1 MEVTVSSTRSLW
13 HPQLADPSA
22 RRSLKPRRAGL
33 SMVIDKGLG
42 LHAFEDLLVTAGAY
56 VDIIKFG
63 FGTSPLY
70 SSAVL
75 RKKIELARQYGV
87 TVLPG
92 GTLLEAAVRQDV
104 VPSFFRS
111 VLALGF
117 DAVEVSDGTIELN
130 RQLRNE
136 LIRTARELGLRVF
149 TEYGKKQAGT
159 RLDVEELRRTAEL
172 DWNMGA
178 DLVTVEARESGTGVG
193 LFDEQGACRE
203 QDLDTIRRAFPDH
216 RRLLWEAP
224 RREQQVALLRTFGPD
239 VNLGNV
245 PVHEMLALEA
255 MRRGLRS
262 DTFGLQQIV
271 PEYVI

>member
-1 MEVTVSSTRSLW
+1 MEATVIATRPLW
-13 HPQLADPSA
+13 HPQLADPSGK
-22 RRSLKPRRAGL
+22 RSLKPRRIGL

-42 LHAFEDLLVTAGAY
+42 PHAFEDLLVTAGAC

-70 SSAVL
+70 PNAVL
-75 RKKIELARQYGV
+75 RQKIERARQYGV
-87 TVLPG
+87 TVMPG

-104 VPSFFRS
+104 VPSFFRT

-117 DAVEVSDGTIELN
+117 DAVEVSDGTIELP
-130 RQLRNE
+130 RQMRNE

-149 TEYGKKQAGT
+149 TEYGKKKAGS
-159 RLDVEELRRTAEL
+159 RLDVEELKRTAEQ

-178 DLVTVEARESGTGVG
+178 DIVTVEARESGKGVG
-193 LFDEQGACRE
+193 LFDETGACRE
-203 QDLDTIRRAFPDH
+203 SDLETIRRAFPDH

-224 RREQQVALLRTFGPD
+224 LKEQQVALIRTFGPD

-245 PVHEMLALEA
+245 PVQEVLALEA